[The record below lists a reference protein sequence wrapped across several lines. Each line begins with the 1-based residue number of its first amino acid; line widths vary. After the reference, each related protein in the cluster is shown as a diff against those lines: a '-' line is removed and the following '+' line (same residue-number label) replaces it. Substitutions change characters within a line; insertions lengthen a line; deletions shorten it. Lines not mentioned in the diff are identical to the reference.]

1 MAIRSVHKNLD
12 SDMSCSYGLVLR
24 CGACRCVDF
33 EQTLFRGTWEKV
45 LVYCSGAVILAT
57 IFEIAG
63 FWRWIV
69 AKFIF

>member
-1 MAIRSVHKNLD
+1 MAIRINNQNYDGGD
-12 SDMSCSYGLVLR
+12 SCPYGLIVR

-33 EQTLFRGTWEKV
+33 KRPLFRGTWEKI

-63 FWRWIV
+63 FWV
-69 AKFIF
+69 ALTKLIF